1 MPRPWSDY
9 TLREWLRIRPFE
21 QRYNYARY
29 QFVARRVARRPAAR
43 GDLPG
48 LRAAMQGRQ
57 VLIAVAFNDADFVDW
72 QTALVARNV
81 PGCFHLII
89 DNSSDAGIAARIEAI
104 AAARGCGYVKL
115 APSPWRR
122 PIDGGRAHGSAM
134 TWTWRNLL
142 RQGRPASF
150 GFIDHDLF
158 PLQPTDPFAPLA
170 HHPVAGQVRD
180 KAGGKRWFL
189 WAGFCFFR
197 FDAVESLALD
207 FSLDWNAGLDT
218 GGANW
223 FVLYQRLAA
232 DQVFDVGEV
241 LEPIGDDVPLGV
253 ARFERLGD
261 WLHFS
266 NFSTPYNL
274 PEAERA
280 ALARRKRAI
289 LVTRIAAA
297 LAA

>member
-9 TLREWLRIRPFE
+9 SLREWLEIKPFE

-29 QFVARRVARRPAAR
+29 QFVARRVARRRAVR
-43 GDLPG
+43 GDV
-48 LRAAMQGRQ
+48 AALQSAIRGRR
-57 VLIAVAFNDADFVDW
+57 VLVTVAFNDAEFIDW
-72 QTALVARNV
+72 QATLVRRHV
-81 PGCFHLII
+81 SDCFHLIV
-89 DNSSDAGIAARIEAI
+89 DNSSDPAASGEIERI
-104 AAARGCGYVKL
+104 AAAHDAGYVKL

-122 PIDGGRAHGSAM
+122 PVDGGRAHGSAM

-142 RQGRPASF
+142 REGRPAAF

-158 PLQPTDPFAPLA
+158 PMRPTDPFAPLEE
-170 HHPVAGQVRD
+170 HPVAGQVRN
-180 KAGGKRWFL
+180 KSGGVRWFL

-197 FDAVESLALD
+197 FSAVERLPLD

-223 FVLYQRLAA
+223 FVLYRHLAA

-241 LEPIGDDVPLGV
+241 VEGIGEDVPLAL
-253 ARFERLGD
+253 ARFEWVGD

-266 NFSTPYNL
+266 NFSTPYDL
-274 PEAERA
+274 PAEQRE
-280 ALARRKRAI
+280 ALARRKRGLLEQKLAS
-289 LVTRIAAA
+289 V